1 MQPRRRFSVAC
12 LQTNLHDD
20 MAANIAQVSAL
31 ARQAKAAGAELIATP
46 ENSGF
51 MGRNAAASLAAG
63 RSEAEHPALAAYRD
77 LAREMETWLL
87 VGSLAVRED
96 GANRNANRSYLLGP
110 DGEIKA
116 RYDKIHL
123 FDVDLPSGETYRES
137 NSIAGGDA
145 AVLTPT
151 PFGALGMTVCYDLRF
166 PHLYRG
172 LAQAGAQLL
181 SIPAAFTRTT
191 GEAHWHVLLRA
202 RAIETG
208 AFVIAPAMWGDHP
221 SARQTYG
228 HSLIVDPWGRVL
240 ADAGEG
246 VGICMAEIDLDEV
259 DKARAQIPA
268 WNSNTDYTSPTS
280 LASGS

>member
-12 LQTNLHDD
+12 LQTNLRDD

-166 PHLYRG
+166 RI
-172 LAQAGAQLL
+172 
-181 SIPAAFTRTT
+181 SIAAWRKPARNCSAFPPPSPAPPAKRI
-191 GEAHWHVLLRA
+191 GMCCC
-202 RAIETG
+202 
-208 AFVIAPAMWGDHP
+208 APAP
-221 SARQTYG
+221 S
-228 HSLIVDPWGRVL
+228 
-240 ADAGEG
+240 
-246 VGICMAEIDLDEV
+246 
-259 DKARAQIPA
+259 KPA
-268 WNSNTDYTSPTS
+268 LS
-280 LASGS
+280 